1 MSGLGQSL
9 RAPDH
14 SRPTA
19 YGSLQV
25 MRLKADM
32 LSSRHGCLQSAI
44 SNSHGS
50 SFNRRVCALG
60 KASVEPGAVVGS
72 ELGTATTVLDALVDE
87 PREEVGPD
95 YELAPFGI
103 KSRRRLCGNC
113 FLDRPTLFL
122 ELGDIPAD
130 GRQHVVKVC
139 QLGPVADGLAMARN
153 DDCGVVAARLDSVAA
168 IIPSIVP
175 PVE

>member
-1 MSGLGQSL
+1 
-9 RAPDH
+9 
-14 SRPTA
+14 
-19 YGSLQV
+19 

-50 SFNRRVCALG
+50 SFNRHVCALG
-60 KASVEPGAVVGS
+60 KASVEPGAVVDS

-153 DDCGVVAARLDSVAA
+153 DDVELVVAARLDSVAA

>member
-1 MSGLGQSL
+1 MGPGHRSPTQNVKPPVSHPAV
-9 RAPDH
+9 RA
-14 SRPTA
+14 
-19 YGSLQV
+19 
-25 MRLKADM
+25 
-32 LSSRHGCLQSAI
+32 
-44 SNSHGS
+44 
-50 SFNRRVCALG
+50 SFVD
-60 KASVEPGAVVGS
+60 S

-122 ELGDIPAD
+122 EIGDIPAD
-130 GRQHVVKVC
+130 GRQHIVKVC

-153 DDCGVVAARLDSVAA
+153 DDCGVGS
-168 IIPSIVP
+168 
-175 PVE
+175 